1 MIDRYTLPKMA
12 KIWTEETKFEIML
25 RIEILACEAQ
35 AQLGNIPKKA
45 VPLIKKKA
53 GFNIER
59 ILEIEADIHHDVIA
73 FLTNVS
79 ENVGEES
86 KYIHIGLTSSDIL
99 DTSLSLRMKQA
110 GEIIIDDLNA
120 LMDVLVNKAKEHK
133 NTVMMGRTHGVHAE
147 PITFGLKMALWLEEC
162 RRNLKRLTDAIDNI
176 SYGKLSGAVG
186 TFAHIDPYVE
196 KYVCKKLELLPA
208 PVSTQIL
215 QRDRHAQVLFTLSI
229 IASSL
234 EKFAL
239 EIRNLSRTEVGEVEE
254 GFGAKQKGS
263 SAMPHKKNPIIA
275 ERIMGLARLV
285 RANAL
290 AGLEN
295 IALWHERDIS
305 HSSTERVII
314 PDSYI
319 VVDYMLHKFISLMEN
334 LNVYPQRMKENI
346 DLTKGLIFSQ
356 RVLLA
361 LVNKGVLRE
370 KAYWLVQEN
379 SRKIWEHK
387 EGSISGR
394 GFKDMLLQDKAVL
407 EYLSIEE
414 IEACFDIKNY
424 LKNVSKIMSNIGI

>member
-1 MIDRYTLPKMA
+1 MIGRYTLPKMA

-35 AQLGNIPKKA
+35 AQLGNIPKK
-45 VPLIKKKA
+45 VIPLIKKKA

-59 ILEIEADIHHDVIA
+59 ILEIEADVHHDVIA

-120 LMDVLVNKAKEHK
+120 LMDLLANKAKEHK

-147 PITFGLKMALWLEEC
+147 PMTFGLKMALWLEEC
-162 RRNLKRLTDAIDNI
+162 KRNLKRLIDAIDNI

-186 TFAHIDPYVE
+186 TFSHIDPYVE
-196 KYVCKKLELLPA
+196 KYVCKKLGLLPA

-215 QRDRHAQVLFTLSI
+215 QRDRHAQVLFALSM

-263 SAMPHKKNPIIA
+263 SAMPHKKNPIIT

-285 RANAL
+285 RCNAL

-319 VVDYMLHKFISLMEN
+319 VVDYMLHKFTSLMEN
-334 LNVYPQRMKENI
+334 LRVYSQRMKENI

-370 KAYWLVQEN
+370 EAYWLVQEN
-379 SRKIWEHK
+379 SRRVWE
-387 EGSISGR
+387 STSGR
-394 GFKDMLLQDKAVL
+394 GFKDMLLQDKEVL
-407 EYLSIEE
+407 AYLSIEE
-414 IEACFDIKNY
+414 IEACFDIKDY
-424 LKNVSKIMSNIGI
+424 LKNISKIMNNIGI

>member
-12 KIWTEETKFEIML
+12 KIWTEETKFETML

-53 GFNIER
+53 RFNIER

-73 FLTNVS
+73 FLTNVA

-120 LMDVLVNKAKEHK
+120 LIDVLVNKAKEHK

-196 KYVCKKLELLPA
+196 KYVCKKLGLLPA

-263 SAMPHKKNPIIA
+263 SAMPHKRNPIIA

-285 RANAL
+285 RANAM

-319 VVDYMLHKFISLMEN
+319 ATDYMLHKFTSLMEN

-370 KAYWLVQEN
+370 EAYWLVQEN

-387 EGSISGR
+387 EGSTSIR
-394 GFKDMLLQDKAVL
+394 GFKDMLLRDEAVL
-407 EYLSIEE
+407 AYLSIEE
-414 IEACFDIKNY
+414 IEACFNIKDY
-424 LKNVSKIMSNIGI
+424 LKNVNKIMSNIGI